1 MKKIDLP
8 KQSRREILRSLGGAA
23 AATLFG
29 CGTSKIVTTS
39 SGSGTSTSSAS
50 SGSSSASSTSACLV
64 ESSTTRGPYF
74 VDTIN
79 DTNNV
84 ATSGTPYTIDALIPQ
99 RSDIRADTEGTAG
112 TQQGVQ
118 LVLNVTLYDSSCSSV
133 ISGARVDIWHANAH
147 GAYSDIKNAGNDGG
161 ADHTSENFLR
171 GYQFSDANGL
181 VTFTTVYPGAYSG
194 RCPHIHLKIR
204 IINSAGVVT
213 TENTTQLFFTDA
225 TSASVYAASSNYSTS
240 SYNTKDTADQIYN
253 SESPTLIPTLT
264 GDTTSGLTGTIA
276 IGVDVGK
283 IYAGN

>member
-1 MKKIDLP
+1 MKIDLP
-8 KQSRREILRSLGGAA
+8 KQNRRDILRSLGGAA
-23 AATLFG
+23 AATLLG
-29 CGTSKIVTTS
+29 CGTNKIVTATS
-39 SGSGTSTSSAS
+39 SSGTSTTSTTAS
-50 SGSSSASSTSACLV
+50 SGASSSSTTACLV

-84 ATSGTPYTIDALIPQ
+84 ATSGTPYAIDALIPQ
-99 RSDIRADTEGTAG
+99 RSDIRTDTEGSAG
-112 TQQGVQ
+112 TQLGIP
-118 LVLNVTLYDSSCSSV
+118 LVLNITLYDSSCSAV

-147 GAYSDIKNAGNDGG
+147 GAYSDVKEAGGDYTGQ
-161 ADHTSENFLR
+161 NFLR

-181 VTFTTVYPGAYSG
+181 VSFTTVYPGAYSG

-204 IINSAGVVT
+204 IFNADGAVT

-225 TSASVYAASSNYSTS
+225 TSTSIYAASSYYTTS
-240 SYNTKDTADQIYN
+240 SYNTKDSADAIYN

-264 GDTTSGLTGTIA
+264 GDTTAGLTGTIA